1 MTLSLTIPGPPV
13 GKQRA
18 RTFYDPRVHRVVS
31 KTPRKTVTQ
40 ESFIKAMFAHKYPG
54 HVPLEGPLEMDLV
67 IYFPILKSA
76 SKKRQADMA
85 AGREYPTKKPDS
97 KNILGLVEDALNGLA
112 YVDDCQIVSHMIAKK
127 YAKVPRFEVKVRP
140 VGEEP

>member
-1 MTLSLTIPGPPV
+1 MTLSIIIPGGPI

-40 ESFIKAMFAHKYPG
+40 ESFIKAVFAQKYPG
-54 HVPLEGPLEMDLV
+54 HVPLEGPLEMDLL
-67 IYFPILKSA
+67 IYFPIVKSA
-76 SKKRQADMA
+76 SKKRQADML
-85 AGREYPTKKPDS
+85 AGRELPTKKPDS
-97 KNILGLVEDALNGLA
+97 KNILGLAEDALNGLA
-112 YVDDCQIVSHMIAKK
+112 YVDDCQIVSHMIAKR
-127 YAKVPRFEVKVRP
+127 YAKAPRIEINVRP

>member
-1 MTLSLTIPGPPV
+1 MTLSLTIPGRPV

-18 RTFYDPRVHRVVS
+18 RTFYDPRVHHVVS
-31 KTPRKTVTQ
+31 KTPHKTVTQ
-40 ESFIKAMFAHKYPG
+40 EGYIRAMFAHKYPD
-54 HVPLEGPLEMDLV
+54 HVPLEGPVEMDLF

-112 YVDDCQIVSHMIAKK
+112 YVDDCQIVSHIIAKK
-127 YAKVPRFEVKVRP
+127 YAKAPRLEVKVRL
-140 VGEEP
+140 VGDEP